1 MRETVHRE
9 GRKREGKI
17 WKDTKSKQKV
27 FGDSLAKDVPEA
39 ADGAHGRV
47 VHHSQPTHP
56 LPQCSSARNEYKIWS
71 MVSKK
76 KHVKVYI
83 N

>member
-1 MRETVHRE
+1 ME

-56 LPQCSSARNEYKIWS
+56 LPQCSSARNKYKVWS

-76 KHVKVYI
+76 KQVI
-83 N
+83 